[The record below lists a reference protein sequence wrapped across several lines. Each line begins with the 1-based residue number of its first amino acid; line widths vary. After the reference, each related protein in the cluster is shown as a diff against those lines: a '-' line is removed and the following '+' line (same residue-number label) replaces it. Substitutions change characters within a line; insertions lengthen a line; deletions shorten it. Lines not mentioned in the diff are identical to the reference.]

1 MLTAPISRPSMFP
14 TQVRHKLT
22 KIRATMQSSSSTT
35 DDLSV
40 HNATSA
46 GHPSAGGD
54 LALPEDARTKT
65 STLASLASSEETGFR
80 DPLRIPGHKREIYV
94 YRHADAHI
102 SAAHIN
108 RFGEI
113 VDIFKEN
120 LLRDR
125 RMSRPTAT
133 MYKLKMCGV
142 NQWAAQPSILICHP
156 LLDKEVGRRI
166 LRNLSAGNVKE
177 QYKCC
182 RDDTR
187 PGFEIYLYLST
198 EFQVLGN
205 PMKVLSICTCRD
217 SKVAQIVSND
227 KSYPVSTITC
237 GIFFPGDSTIFALT
251 SAHAFEDNDN
261 EKIGGLALS
270 HDDSMSNSGSMD
282 GDGISNHGSSGMEDD
297 YDWDELEAAAAA
309 AAAEGRQKEFPNDSE
324 NSGTLDTSD
333 ERHISC
339 SEIKP
344 GKVLGRPNDPQW
356 ARQPNLDWVLVEMPG
371 LGVPNRSSFVEPS
384 GLSESVATVVA
395 TPSGLRQ
402 GTLSAIPSYIDSSS
416 NSTVL
421 TEIWTVNLAEHEQ
434 GRLQKGDSG
443 SPVFDPIENRIYGFV
458 TALNCFG
465 ELHVI
470 PLKAALDQIWNMVQP
485 LDSSAKPRIFKMVGQ
500 DISTTHDGVKSS
512 RQSPVFRR
520 LLQYWPEGFTVMPDM
535 NPPESTVP
543 PLIDAADEHSIHK
556 ASISRIE
563 DKVGS
568 VRSAAVETLGKQ
580 RALSDNI
587 LEAIAARLED
597 NAMSVRSA
605 AVETLG
611 KQRALSDNILKA
623 IAARLED
630 NERSVRSA
638 AVETLGKQANL
649 PDNILEAIAARLEDR
664 DWFVQSAAVERLGK
678 QRALSDNI
686 LKAIAARLEDDVGSV
701 RSAAVET
708 LDKQPALSDN
718 ILEAIAARLEDR
730 DWFVRDAAVKT
741 LGKQPALSDNI
752 LEAIAA
758 RLEDDAMSVRSAAVE
773 TLGKQPALS
782 DNILEAIAARLEDN
796 AMSVRSAAVKTLG
809 KQATLLD
816 NILKEVLENTKR
828 SPGEGYPD
836 TKIATKNLAI

>member
-1 MLTAPISRPSMFP
+1 
-14 TQVRHKLT
+14 
-22 KIRATMQSSSSTT
+22 MQSSSSTT

-54 LALPEDARTKT
+54 LVLPEDARTKT
-65 STLASLASSEETGFR
+65 STLASLASPEAAASAAKTGFR
-80 DPLRIPGHKREIYV
+80 DPLRMPGHKRGIYV

-102 SAAHIN
+102 PAAHIK

-113 VDIFKEN
+113 VDILKDN
-120 LLRDR
+120 LLKDR
-125 RMSRPTAT
+125 RLLMSRPAAT

-142 NQWAAQPSILICHP
+142 NEQEARPSILICHP

-166 LRNLSAGNVKE
+166 LKNLSAGNVKE

-261 EKIGGLALS
+261 EKIGGLAWS

-282 GDGISNHGSSGMEDD
+282 SDGISNCGSSGMDDD
-297 YDWDELEAAAAA
+297 YDWDELEA

-333 ERHISC
+333 ERHVSC

-421 TEIWTVNLAEHEQ
+421 TEIWTVNLAEH
-434 GRLQKGDSG
+434 GMDM
-443 SPVFDPIENRIYGFV
+443 SPALVILVPL
-458 TALNCFG
+458 TALQSKG
-465 ELHVI
+465 VYRKVI
-470 PLKAALDQIWNMVQP
+470 VA
-485 LDSSAKPRIFKMVGQ
+485 
-500 DISTTHDGVKSS
+500 
-512 RQSPVFRR
+512 RR
-520 LLQYWPEGFTVMPDM
+520 F
-535 NPPESTVP
+535 
-543 PLIDAADEHSIHK
+543 LIL
-556 ASISRIE
+556 SRIE
-563 DKVGS
+563 YTAS
-568 VRSAAVETLGKQ
+568 
-580 RALSDNI
+580 
-587 LEAIAARLED
+587 
-597 NAMSVRSA
+597 
-605 AVETLG
+605 
-611 KQRALSDNILKA
+611 
-623 IAARLED
+623 
-630 NERSVRSA
+630 
-638 AVETLGKQANL
+638 
-649 PDNILEAIAARLEDR
+649 
-664 DWFVQSAAVERLGK
+664 
-678 QRALSDNI
+678 
-686 LKAIAARLEDDVGSV
+686 
-701 RSAAVET
+701 
-708 LDKQPALSDN
+708 
-718 ILEAIAARLEDR
+718 
-730 DWFVRDAAVKT
+730 
-741 LGKQPALSDNI
+741 
-752 LEAIAA
+752 
-758 RLEDDAMSVRSAAVE
+758 
-773 TLGKQPALS
+773 
-782 DNILEAIAARLEDN
+782 
-796 AMSVRSAAVKTLG
+796 
-809 KQATLLD
+809 
-816 NILKEVLENTKR
+816 
-828 SPGEGYPD
+828 
-836 TKIATKNLAI
+836 